1 MFIGYYKSVSSSREF
16 YSKKR
21 EDLNFPMQV
30 EYKGDRYLLNK
41 TIQVSSRNEKKLQE
55 AAEKFGI
62 EYDVRIDQDTI

>member
-1 MFIGYYKSVSSSREF
+1 MFIGYYKSVSSSKEF

-41 TIQVSSRNEKKLQE
+41 TIQVSSRNEKNLQQT
-55 AAEKFGI
+55 AEKFGI

>member
-1 MFIGYYKSVSSSREF
+1 MFIGYYKSVSSSKEF

-41 TIQVSSRNEKKLQE
+41 TIQVSLRNEENLKE
-55 AAEKFGI
+55 AAKKFGI